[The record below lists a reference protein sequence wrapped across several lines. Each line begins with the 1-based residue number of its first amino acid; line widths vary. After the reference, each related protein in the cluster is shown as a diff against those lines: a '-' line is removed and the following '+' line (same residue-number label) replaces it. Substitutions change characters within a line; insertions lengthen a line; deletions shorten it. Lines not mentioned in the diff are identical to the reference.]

1 MELSLSHTL
10 RLFNIF
16 REFDGNENC
25 AQVLEEEC
33 IKMLDTK
40 SLNDEHDCNV
50 VSINSL
56 NIHSINDDC
65 SSYEEN
71 ISYEHVNFCGVHVCM
86 NTPNRED
93 IYCKRHKHLET
104 KWLHERL
111 GVSAENLNF
120 LCRTCELCNE
130 RGHLHLLCK
139 LFHDRIVS
147 KNCDDLISLSRYNE
161 LRLLLGCEE
170 LKRLTKPIP
179 EFARYKLLGF
189 DLEEIYMYCAVNCI
203 ENPYIANYIK
213 KRKQIEDE

>member
-16 REFDGNENC
+16 REFDGKEYC

-33 IKMLDTK
+33 IKMLGTK

-50 VSINSL
+50 VNINSL
-56 NIHSINDDC
+56 NIHSLNDGC
-65 SSYEEN
+65 SSHDEN

-104 KWLHERL
+104 KWLQERL
-111 GVSAENLNF
+111 NVSAENLNF

-130 RGHLHLLCK
+130 RGHLHLQCK

-147 KNCDDLISLSRYNE
+147 KNCDDLASLAHYNE
-161 LRLLLGCEE
+161 LSLLLGYE
-170 LKRLTKPIP
+170 
-179 EFARYKLLGF
+179 
-189 DLEEIYMYCAVNCI
+189 
-203 ENPYIANYIK
+203 
-213 KRKQIEDE
+213 